1 MSPSGPSDLTH
12 LLNALDPGAS
22 RAERHLWLVDLLAWV
37 RAGMGQGDDPA
48 GAVARVRLLLDA
60 VQARPE
66 WLPRWHAWWQLFK
79 DTVDPAPLLAD
90 FGFAPR
96 TAFLSDLGDR
106 LRRKLLPV
114 TPDTYDLITLFDLLL
129 PDPLDALWIKAL
141 DDNTLERV
149 QHLLFDAS
157 TDEVWGHAVL
167 MDALTYSVGQVSAAG
182 FSSEIRSRMAATVSQ
197 AHPYHTRPF
206 HALPGQFEA
215 FKAAVK
221 ADGARG
227 PLALAGAQALREQL
241 DACRHAAYKVYAHL
255 DENGIS
261 VGIVFRLSQLRE
273 RMVRIKQ
280 LLDCLQSEHPAQ
292 STARLLA
299 QLAQVGQA
307 KRSIRALITSS
318 THMTAAKVAER
329 NAESGEHYITRNA
342 AEYRQMLGTAAGGGA
357 VLAFTTWAKFGIYG
371 LGLSAFWSGLAFGM
385 NYAISFVIVMLLH
398 WTVATKQPA
407 VTAPAMAARLKDM
420 SAPDAVDNFIDEV
433 AHLLRSQIAAI
444 IGNLGLVIPGV
455 LLISAAL
462 TLGGFETM
470 VDVEHAHHV
479 LHDQTL
485 LGPTALYAAFTGVL
499 LFASSIIAG
508 WVENWFVLYQLDS
521 AIAWNPRYTRVLGR
535 ERARRW
541 STWLRANISGLAASI
556 SLGLMLGLVPAFAG
570 FFGLGLE
577 VRHVTLSTGQMAG
590 AAYTLG
596 LGVLATP
603 EFWWAVAGI
612 AVIGPLNLAVS
623 FFLAF
628 RLALAAHSV
637 PSVDRVRIRHAFWQ
651 RVRQAPL
658 SFLLPPRAA
667 PPAPGGDRATP

>member
-1 MSPSGPSDLTH
+1 MPQRLPDLTH
-12 LLNALDPGAS
+12 LLDALDPGAS
-22 RAERHLWLVDLLAWV
+22 RAERHLWLTALLEWV
-37 RAGMGQGDDPA
+37 RAGMGSGTYLA
-48 GAVARVRLLLDA
+48 GAVARVNLMLDA
-60 VQARPE
+60 VQTRPQWRE
-66 WLPRWHAWWQLFK
+66 RWRAWWQLFK

-96 TAFLSDLGDR
+96 TAFMSALGER
-106 LRRKLLPV
+106 LRRKLLPI
-114 TPDTYDLITLFDLLL
+114 TPDTYDLINLFDLLL
-129 PDPLDALWIKAL
+129 PDPRDALWIKAL
-141 DDNTLERV
+141 DGDTLDRM
-149 QHLLFDAS
+149 QSLLFEAPKD
-157 TDEVWGHAVL
+157 DIWGDGVL

-182 FSSEIRSRMAATVSQ
+182 FSAEIRARMAHTVSQ
-197 AHPYHTRPF
+197 AHPYHSRPF

-221 ADGARG
+221 TDGARS
-227 PLALAGAQALREQL
+227 PTALAAAQALREQL
-241 DACRHAAYKVYAHL
+241 DACRHAAYTVYAHL

-273 RMVRIKQ
+273 RMVRIRQ
-280 LLDCLQSEHPAQ
+280 LLDCLQSEQPAQ
-292 STARLLA
+292 ATARLLA
-299 QLAQVGQA
+299 QLALVGQA
-307 KRSIRALITSS
+307 KRSIRALIASS
-318 THMTAAKVAER
+318 THLTAAKVAER
-329 NAESGEHYITRNA
+329 SAESGEHYITRNV
-342 AEYRQMLGTAAGGGA
+342 AEYRHMLATAAGGGA
-357 VLAFTTWAKFGIYG
+357 VLAFTTWAKFAIVG
-371 LGLSAFWSGLAFGM
+371 LGLSAFWGGVGFGL
-385 NYAISFVIVMLLH
+385 NYATSFVIVMLLH

-420 SAPDAVDNFIDEV
+420 SAPDAVGNFIDEV

-455 LLISAAL
+455 LLICGAL
-462 TLGGFETM
+462 HLGGLGNM
-470 VDVEHAHHV
+470 VDPDYAHHV
-479 LHDQTL
+479 MHDQSL
-485 LGPTALYAAFTGVL
+485 LGPTAFYAAFTGVL

-508 WVENWFVLYQLDS
+508 WVENWFVLYQLES
-521 AIAWNPRYTRVLGR
+521 AIAWNPRYTRVLGT

-541 STWLRANISGLAASI
+541 SKWLRANISGLAANI
-556 SLGLMLGLVPAFAG
+556 SLGLMLGLVPAFTG

-577 VRHVTLSTGQMAG
+577 VRHVTLSTGQVAA

-623 FFLAF
+623 FLLAF

-637 PSVDRVRIRHAFWQ
+637 PPVERRHIRQAFFE

-658 SFLLPPRAA
+658 SFLLPPRDA
-667 PPAPGGDRATP
+667 PPVAGVGPSSS

>member
-1 MSPSGPSDLTH
+1 MSPSGPSDLTR
-12 LLNALDPGAS
+12 LLNALDPGAG

-37 RAGMGQGDDPA
+37 RAGMGEGDDPA

-129 PDPLDALWIKAL
+129 PDPRDTLWLKAL
-141 DDNTLERV
+141 DVDTLDRV

-241 DACRHAAYKVYAHL
+241 DACRHAAYTVYAHL

-280 LLDCLQSEHPAQ
+280 LLDCLQSENPAQ

-342 AEYRQMLGTAAGGGA
+342 AEYRHMLGTAAGGGA

-420 SAPDAVDNFIDEV
+420 SAPDAMRNFIDEV

-455 LLISAAL
+455 LLICAGADAGRVSRPHARCRTRAPCAARPDAARAHGPVRRL
-462 TLGGFETM
+462 HRGAAVCLQHHRGLGGEL
-470 VDVEHAHHV
+470 VRAVPARLGHRLEPA
-479 LHDQTL
+479 LHPSAWQGARPTL
-485 LGPTALYAAFTGVL
+485 VNMAARQHLGPGGQHLAGPDAGPGARLCR
-499 LFASSIIAG
+499 LF
-508 WVENWFVLYQLDS
+508 
-521 AIAWNPRYTRVLGR
+521 R
-535 ERARRW
+535 
-541 STWLRANISGLAASI
+541 
-556 SLGLMLGLVPAFAG
+556 
-570 FFGLGLE
+570 
-577 VRHVTLSTGQMAG
+577 AG
-590 AAYTLG
+590 AGSAPRDPVHRTDGRRSLHPG
-596 LGVLATP
+596 
-603 EFWWAVAGI
+603 AGR
-612 AVIGPLNLAVS
+612 AGQYRHSGGPS
-623 FFLAF
+623 P
-628 RLALAAHSV
+628 AL
-637 PSVDRVRIRHAFWQ
+637 P
-651 RVRQAPL
+651 
-658 SFLLPPRAA
+658 
-667 PPAPGGDRATP
+667 

>member
-1 MSPSGPSDLTH
+1 MPKGPSDLTS
-12 LLNALDPGAS
+12 LLNALDPEAS
-22 RAERHLWLVDLLAWV
+22 RAERHLWLVALLAWV
-37 RAGMGQGDDPA
+37 RAGMGKGNDPA

-60 VQARPE
+60 AQARPE
-66 WLPRWHAWWQLFK
+66 WRVRWNAWWQLFK

-96 TAFLSDLGDR
+96 TAFMSALGER
-106 LRRKLLPV
+106 LRRKLLPI

-129 PDPLDALWIKAL
+129 PDPRDALWLKAL
-141 DDNTLERV
+141 DGETLERM
-149 QHLLFDAS
+149 QSLLFDAPA
-157 TDEVWGHAVL
+157 DDAWGQFVL

-197 AHPYHTRPF
+197 AHPYRTRPF

-221 ADGARG
+221 ADGARD
-227 PLALAGAQALREQL
+227 PHTLASAQALREQL
-241 DACRHAAYKVYAHL
+241 DACRHAAYTVYAHL

-273 RMVRIKQ
+273 RMVRIRQ
-280 LLDCLQSEHPAQ
+280 LLDCLQSEQPAQ
-292 STARLLA
+292 ATARLLA
-299 QLAQVGQA
+299 QLAQVGQD
-307 KRSIRALITSS
+307 KRSIRALIASS
-318 THMTAAKVAER
+318 THLTAAKVAER
-329 NAESGEHYITRNA
+329 GAESGEHYITRNA
-342 AEYRQMLGTAAGGGA
+342 GEYRHMLSTAAGGGA
-357 VLAFTTWAKFGIYG
+357 VLALTTWAKFAIYG
-371 LGLSAFWSGLAFGM
+371 LGLSAFWGGVAFGM
-385 NYAISFVIVMLLH
+385 NYALSFVIVMLLH

-420 SAPDAVDNFIDEV
+420 SAPDAISHFIDEV

-444 IGNLGLVIPGV
+444 IGNLGLVIPCV
-455 LLISAAL
+455 LLICGAL
-462 TLGGFETM
+462 KLGGFETM
-470 VDVEHAHHV
+470 VDVEHARHV

-485 LGPTALYAAFTGVL
+485 LGPTAIYAAFTGVL
-499 LFASSIIAG
+499 LFVSSIVAG

-521 AIAWNPRYTRVLGR
+521 AIAWNPRYTRALGAA
-535 ERARRW
+535 RARRC
-541 STWLRANISGLAASI
+541 SRWLRANISGLAASI
-556 SLGLMLGLVPAFAG
+556 SLGLMLGLVPAFTG

-577 VRHVTLSTGQMAG
+577 VRHVTLSTGQMAA

-596 LGVLATP
+596 LGVLSTP

-628 RLALAAHSV
+628 RVALAAHSV
-637 PSVDRVRIRHAFWQ
+637 APVDRRRIRQAFWQ
-651 RVRQAPL
+651 RVRQAPA
-658 SFLLPPRAA
+658 SFLLPPRET
-667 PPAPGGDRATP
+667 PPAAGAAGPSP

>member
-1 MSPSGPSDLTH
+1 MPKGPSDLTS
-12 LLNALDPGAS
+12 LLNALDPEVS
-22 RAERHLWLVDLLAWV
+22 RAERHLWLVALLAWV
-37 RAGMGQGDDPA
+37 RAGMGRGNDPA

-60 VQARPE
+60 AQSRPE
-66 WLPRWHAWWQLFK
+66 WRARWNAWWQLFK

-96 TAFLSDLGDR
+96 TAFMSALGER
-106 LRRKLLPV
+106 LRRKLLPI

-129 PDPLDALWIKAL
+129 PDPRDALWLKAL
-141 DDNTLERV
+141 DGETLDRM
-149 QHLLFDAS
+149 QSLLFDAPAE
-157 TDEVWGHAVL
+157 DAWGQFVL
-167 MDALTYSVGQVSAAG
+167 MDALTYCVGQVSAAG

-197 AHPYHTRPF
+197 AHPYRTRPF

-221 ADGARG
+221 ADGARD
-227 PLALAGAQALREQL
+227 PQAVASAQALREQL
-241 DACRHAAYKVYAHL
+241 DACRHAAYTVYAHL

-280 LLDCLQSEHPAQ
+280 LLDCLQSEQPAQ
-292 STARLLA
+292 ATARLLA
-299 QLAQVGQA
+299 QLAQVGQD
-307 KRSIRALITSS
+307 KRSIRALIASS
-318 THMTAAKVAER
+318 THLTAAKVAER
-329 NAESGEHYITRNA
+329 GAESGEHYITRNLG
-342 AEYRQMLGTAAGGGA
+342 EYRHMLGTAAGGGA
-357 VLAFTTWAKFGIYG
+357 VLAFTTWAKFAIYG
-371 LGLSAFWSGLAFGM
+371 LGLSAFWGGVAFGM
-385 NYAISFVIVMLLH
+385 NYAVSFVIVMLLH

-420 SAPDAVDNFIDEV
+420 SAPDAISNFIDEV

-455 LLISAAL
+455 LLICGAL
-462 TLGGFETM
+462 HLGGFAPM

-479 LHDQTL
+479 LHDQSL
-485 LGPTALYAAFTGVL
+485 LGPTAIYAAFTGVL
-499 LFASSIIAG
+499 LFVSSIVAG

-521 AIAWNPRYTRVLGR
+521 AIAWNPRYTRALGVA
-535 ERARRW
+535 RARRW
-541 STWLRANISGLAASI
+541 SKWLRANISGLAASI
-556 SLGLMLGLVPAFAG
+556 SLGLMLGLVPAFTG

-577 VRHVTLSTGQMAG
+577 VRHVTLSTGQMAA

-596 LGVLATP
+596 PGALVTP

-628 RLALAAHSV
+628 RVALTAHSV
-637 PSVDRVRIRHAFWQ
+637 APVDRRRIRQAFWQ
-651 RVRQAPL
+651 RVRQAPA
-658 SFLLPPRAA
+658 SFLLPPRAT
-667 PPAPGGDRATP
+667 PPAAGAAGPSP